1 VISVV
6 KFLTIKQNRRKIMKK
21 ILTVM
26 LPVLFVLAV
35 MGVSYAEDLRID
47 GSTTV
52 LPIAQ
57 KGAEVFMKKNP
68 SVRVFVSGS
77 GSGTGIKAIIDGT
90 THIATSSREAKGK
103 EVESAKAKG
112 IVLTGHKV
120 ALDGIIPVVHPSM
133 KIDNITT
140 EQLRD
145 IYNGK
150 IKKWNELGGPDRPI
164 SVVSRDTSSGTYE
177 VWEEKILKGD
187 RVRADALLVAS
198 NGQAVQTI
206 AQNRFAIGYIGI
218 GYIEKSVKVLK
229 VNGKTASAESVRDG
243 SWPVSRPLFMYTNG
257 KPAGNIAKFMDFMMS
272 ADGQKVVNEVK
283 YVSVK

>member
-1 VISVV
+1 
-6 KFLTIKQNRRKIMKK
+6 MKK
-21 ILTVM
+21 ILTAM
-26 LPVLFVLAV
+26 LSVLFVLAV
-35 MGVSYAEDLRID
+35 TGVSFAEDLRID

-90 THIATSSREAKGK
+90 THIATSSREAKEK
-103 EVESAKAKG
+103 EVASAKEKG
-112 IVLTGHKV
+112 VALTGHKV
-120 ALDGIIPVVHPSM
+120 ALDGIIPVVHPAM
-133 KIDNITT
+133 KIDNLTT
-140 EQLRD
+140 EQLRA

-187 RVRADALLVAS
+187 RVRPDALLVAS

-206 AQNRFAIGYIGI
+206 AQNKFAIGYIGI
-218 GYIEKSVKVLK
+218 GYIEKSVKILK
-229 VNGKTASAESVRDG
+229 VNGKTASPETVRDG

-257 KPAGNIAKFMDFMMS
+257 KPAGNIAKFMDFMLS